1 MSDWGEFTLSIFT
14 LIVRDDP
21 LSSMTFA
28 GNLSFDVQCIL
39 AMTLTHEFTG
49 HNSAFESIWNGLKAP
64 SILLNGVGN
73 VTQFNN
79 SNINT
84 TTIPERYS
92 LKVDSPVGGKVKR
105 YLLRLINTSFE
116 STFIFS
122 IDCHSF
128 WVVEAD
134 FVPIKPYQAT
144 SVLIGIGQR
153 YHVILE
159 ASDPVRDQH
168 EYWIRTWR
176 AKCFF
181 GFPTNA
187 SRHYERT
194 GVLRYGDLP
203 GPVEI
208 PNSPWPINFNCSDE
222 DPSDL
227 QPVVPWP
234 TIPPPAN
241 DPQGLIGENLTV
253 QFKQNPNIFP
263 LAKFSMG
270 GDEFNPLQINFGD
283 PTFLHLNYTGR
294 WPPLWVVYPEN
305 YTDDSFVSFQ
315 FLEIQTAW

>member
-1 MSDWGEFTLSIFT
+1 M
-14 LIVRDDP
+14 
-21 LSSMTFA
+21 
-28 GNLSFDVQCIL
+28 
-39 AMTLTHEFTG
+39 
-49 HNSAFESIWNGLKAP
+49 

-73 VTQFNN
+73 VTQYDNAN
-79 SNINT
+79 KNT

-92 LKVDSPVGGKVKR
+92 LKVESPVGGKVKR

-122 IDCHSF
+122 IDSHRF

-134 FVPIKPYQAT
+134 FVPIKPYPAE

-159 ASDPVRDQH
+159 AADPVQGQH

-176 AKCFF
+176 ANCFN
-181 GFPTNA
+181 FPANGSA
-187 SRHYERT
+187 HYETT
-194 GVLRYGDLP
+194 GVLKYGDLP
-203 GPVEI
+203 APLGI
-208 PNSPWPINFNCSDE
+208 PNNPWSINFNCSDE

-227 QPVVPWP
+227 QPVLPWP
-234 TIPPPAN
+234 TIPAPAN
-241 DPQGLIGENLTV
+241 DPQGHIGENLTV
-253 QFKQNPNIFP
+253 QFRNSPDIFP

-270 GDEFNPLQINFGD
+270 GDKFNPLQINFGD
-283 PTFLHLNYTGR
+283 PIFLHLNYTGA

-315 FLEIQTAW
+315 CPEKQTADKGFMICTSDL